1 MAHTQIDAA
10 LTLFQRV
17 SRAMSSMAS
26 PEWTHLELTMAQL
39 KVLMVLHEED
49 RLPVS
54 MIAEH
59 LGGKLPAVSLLV
71 DRLVQ
76 AGLVTRSHDE
86 ADRRRVLVELSP
98 KARQLASR
106 LQQSRPQLRE
116 WLRGMSPEALHSLIK
131 GLEAFANVVE
141 AKTGSRKTSETVATT
156 GRRLQRSPR

>member
-1 MAHTQIDAA
+1 MGTSEIDQA
-10 LTLFQRV
+10 LTLFKRV

-26 PEWTHLELTMAQL
+26 PEWTHLEVTMAQL
-39 KVLMVLHEED
+39 KVLMVLQED
-49 RLPVS
+49 GSLPVS

-71 DRLVQ
+71 DRLVH

-98 KARQLASR
+98 KARQLTNR

-116 WLRGMSPEALHSLIK
+116 WLRAMAPDALHSLII
-131 GLEAFANVVE
+131 GLEAFADVVE
-141 AKTGSRKTSETVATT
+141 AKTTSHRTLETAAMAGRQSQRRSR
-156 GRRLQRSPR
+156 